1 MIRQRGIKA
10 SFLIVK
16 FSSQEIDSQYNLIKM
31 LLAKPEKY
39 KDVVDAIKG
48 DIAYLPIEIKK

>member
-1 MIRQRGIKA
+1 
-10 SFLIVK
+10 
-16 FSSQEIDSQYNLIKM
+16 M

-48 DIAYLPIEIKK
+48 DIDYLPIEIKK

>member
-1 MIRQRGIKA
+1 MISQRGIKA

-16 FSSQEIDSQYNLIKM
+16 FFSQEIDSQYNLIKM
-31 LLAKPEKY
+31 LLAKAEKY